1 MTKELKSNVKL
12 KEKFCSSMP
21 LIGDTA
27 PSFTAETTK
36 GKINF
41 PEDYA
46 GKWVILFSHPADF
59 TPVCTSELF
68 TFARMTEEFRSL
80 DTELVGLSVDSVS
93 SHLAWLKS
101 IEDEVRFNGQQ
112 KVKIDYPVIADIK
125 MTVARKYGM
134 LHPSASDTKAI
145 RAVFFIDT
153 QSVIRAIL
161 YYPLSTGRNFQEL
174 KRLLIA
180 LQTTDEYHVSTPADW
195 QPGDDVVVSAPTTLS
210 DIKDEVNQKSG
221 CECSTW
227 YFCTKKI

>member
-1 MTKELKSNVKL
+1 
-12 KEKFCSSMP
+12 
-21 LIGDTA
+21 
-27 PSFTAETTK
+27 
-36 GKINF
+36 
-41 PEDYA
+41 
-46 GKWVILFSHPADF
+46 
-59 TPVCTSELF
+59 
-68 TFARMTEEFRSL
+68 
-80 DTELVGLSVDSVS
+80 
-93 SHLAWLKS
+93 
-101 IEDEVRFNGQQ
+101 
-112 KVKIDYPVIADIK
+112 
-125 MTVARKYGM
+125 M

-145 RAVFFIDT
+145 RAVFFIDP